1 MITTGT
7 LLAYHALIFLA
18 ALVIGLSF
26 VIRAAA
32 DKKGGPAVGTR
43 FLESPDGL
51 RALVN
56 GVLPIGPAGAA
67 AGRTE
72 PAPELVAEKLQDW
85 IRANEARAKTY
96 ARPILIPY
104 DIGFLI
110 ALGLFL
116 VIAPPLIAWPALSG
130 WMGLPAGA
138 VVLAIFALPGIVY
151 LIVDVIE
158 DVTLARYLTGKKPVT
173 ADSVRATMRLTAIKI
188 ASVQAG
194 LGLTAALALIGIG
207 VDVCAILNR

>member
-18 ALVIGLSF
+18 AVAIGLSF

-32 DKKGGPAVGTR
+32 EKKGGPAVGTR

-51 RALVN
+51 RALVD
-56 GVLPIGPAGAA
+56 GTLPIGPAAA
-67 AGRTE
+67 AGKTE
-72 PAPELVAEKLQDW
+72 IAPELVAEKLHDW
-85 IRANEARAKTY
+85 IRANETHAKAY

-104 DIGFLI
+104 DIVFLI

-116 VIAPPLIAWPALSG
+116 VIAPPLIAWPAVTG

-138 VVLAIFALPGIVY
+138 VVLAIFALPGVVY

-158 DVTLARYLTGKKPVT
+158 DVTLARYLTGKKPIA

-188 ASVQAG
+188 TSVQAG
-194 LGLTAALALIGIG
+194 LALTAALALIGIG
-207 VDVCAILNR
+207 VDACAILNR